1 MHVNIIFCVLT
12 FIILIAVILTA
23 DSLTTAM
30 LVITLLTNFLV
41 ISSHFGKIGKTVGL
55 TIQNVDS
62 SEQQKVELQGK
73 ETEHTASSADNISE
87 ENLSIYGAEYEKWH
101 AYNDSYTTCYDE
113 PKSVIGSSC
122 SERTF
127 DIDTMNALTAQK
139 RARDKK
145 CMDGVA
151 LKDMNYYKEHFGDE
165 FKETEDRIWWGR
177 SDH

>member
-12 FIILIAVILTA
+12 FIIMIAVILTA

-41 ISSHFGKIGKTVGL
+41 ISSHFGKIGKTVGM
-55 TIQNVDS
+55 T
-62 SEQQKVELQGK
+62 VEKIGK
-73 ETEHTASSADNISE
+73 PAEVETESQTKEHSEATHETPNISE
-87 ENLSIYGAEYEKWH
+87 ENLSIYGADYEKWH
-101 AYNDSYTTCYDE
+101 AYNDSYTSCYDE
-113 PKSVIGSSC
+113 PKTVVGSSC

-127 DIDTMNALTAQK
+127 DVDTMNALVAQK

-151 LKDMNYYKEHFGDE
+151 LKDANYYREHFGDE

-177 SDH
+177 NEL